1 MEYRRGYIYY
11 RTSSTRTGRKL
22 PYGLYE
28 LRPFSSE
35 LAGALRQRGGCVRA
49 LCESLCE
56 SKNMTCA
63 SPSDTL
69 CSQLHTPHFIS
80 SHLISSNMSSQ
91 FSSLFASHP
100 NTLISS
106 KLFVTRLSS
115 SVRHKALTAG
125 EFNPLGLTFFQFFH
139 PPTDSFEVIVHID
152 TQRPLQLCYTFAV
165 CCTCAAFCLATLL
178 SLIFTTVA
186 KICLAVPVLT
196 WCAVL
201 LLMLRACSTE
211 AQQGVGA

>member
-1 MEYRRGYIYY
+1 
-11 RTSSTRTGRKL
+11 
-22 PYGLYE
+22 
-28 LRPFSSE
+28 
-35 LAGALRQRGGCVRA
+35 V
-49 LCESLCE
+49 
-56 SKNMTCA
+56 
-63 SPSDTL
+63 
-69 CSQLHTPHFIS
+69 
-80 SHLISSNMSSQ
+80 
-91 FSSLFASHP
+91 
-100 NTLISS
+100 
-106 KLFVTRLSS
+106 
-115 SVRHKALTAG
+115 
-125 EFNPLGLTFFQFFH
+125 FNPLGLTFFQFFH

-165 CCTCAAFCLATLL
+165 CCTCAAFCSATLL

>member
-1 MEYRRGYIYY
+1 MYYYYLLLLFTIIIYYYYYYIYIIHIQD
-11 RTSSTRTGRKL
+11 
-22 PYGLYE
+22 
-28 LRPFSSE
+28 LR
-35 LAGALRQRGGCVRA
+35 LND
-49 LCESLCE
+49 SLND
-56 SKNMTCA
+56 SA
-63 SPSDTL
+63 IP
-69 CSQLHTPHFIS
+69 IS
-80 SHLISSNMSSQ
+80 
-91 FSSLFASHP
+91 
-100 NTLISS
+100 
-106 KLFVTRLSS
+106 V
-115 SVRHKALTAG
+115 
-125 EFNPLGLTFFQFFH
+125 FNPLGLTFFQFFH

-178 SLIFTTVA
+178 CLIFTTVA

>member
-1 MEYRRGYIYY
+1 MQHTHTQSLMRTLCGSHSTVLGPLLLKVFEILEVCALMLLIPFAFQADLWVLGLEWLGCRQPVSWWMACFLAV
-11 RTSSTRTGRKL
+11 TSSL
-22 PYGLYE
+22 YGCMA
-28 LRPFSSE
+28 FSW
-35 LAGALRQRGGCVRA
+35 V
-49 LCESLCE
+49 
-56 SKNMTCA
+56 
-63 SPSDTL
+63 P
-69 CSQLHTPHFIS
+69 IS
-80 SHLISSNMSSQ
+80 
-91 FSSLFASHP
+91 
-100 NTLISS
+100 
-106 KLFVTRLSS
+106 V
-115 SVRHKALTAG
+115 
-125 EFNPLGLTFFQFFH
+125 FNPLGLTFFQFFH